1 MDHYRGNVLRTPT
14 LHSQGN
20 IKRPKVYLGLLRRDV
35 AQSGSAHG
43 WGPWG
48 RWFKSSHPDQGEEAE
63 NVVHRA
69 TFYSFHRRIAVGM
82 RQYKQ
87 SQGM

>member
-1 MDHYRGNVLRTPT
+1 MDHCRGNVLRTPT

-48 RWFKSSHPDQGEEAE
+48 RWFKSSHPD
-63 NVVHRA
+63 H
-69 TFYSFHRRIAVGM
+69 
-82 RQYKQ
+82 
-87 SQGM
+87 